1 MEFGQTK
8 RMNVKNN
15 GQKPS
20 LWRIRSGERRVILVL
35 GDLLVTV
42 VALFVA
48 LYFWAQKDWLHFSW
62 SFLLERPPFWFYL
75 LPLIWVV
82 LLIEIYDVRRAS
94 RRSDVLK
101 GVGIAAVIS
110 LLLYLILYFS
120 AQTPLPRRGVF
131 AFIIVTALL
140 TILWRLV
147 YIRVFTAPLFM
158 RRVLIIGAGRAGS
171 TLAKVINQIHPNPFY
186 LVGFIDDNVSK
197 FNTKIDHCP
206 VLGGCDQLLQI
217 IQREGI
223 SDLVFS
229 ISGEMSPAMFQ
240 ALQSAAEQGV
250 EITTMPMIY
259 EELLGRVPILLL
271 QSDWLVRSFA
281 DEARTGGFYEI
292 AKRFLDILGGL
303 VGGILLL
310 FSYPFIALAIL
321 LDTGHPILYSQIRL
335 GKNGRIYKIV
345 KYRTMRRDAEKDGIA
360 RPAIQN
366 DERVTRVGYFLRKSH
381 LDELPQFI
389 NVLRGD
395 MSLVGPRAERCELVE
410 ELQNNVPF
418 YRARLLAKPGLTGWA
433 QINFGYAATVEDTT
447 IKLEYDLY
455 YIKHRN
461 LFLDI
466 VILVRTVGAVVGLRG
481 Q

>member
-1 MEFGQTK
+1 
-8 RMNVKNN
+8 MNQKNN
-15 GQKPS
+15 SQKPS
-20 LWRIRSGERRVILVL
+20 LWRISSGERRVILVA

-62 SFLLERPPFWFYL
+62 SFLLERPPFWFFL
-75 LPLIWVV
+75 LPIIWVV
-82 LLIEIYDVRRAS
+82 LLIEIYDVRQAS
-94 RRSDVLK
+94 RRSDVIK

-110 LLLYLILYFS
+110 LFLYLILYFS

-131 AFIIVTALL
+131 AFIIVSALL

-171 TLAKVINQIHPNPFY
+171 ALANVINQIHPNPFY
-186 LVGFIDDNVSK
+186 LVGFIDDNI
-197 FNTKIDHCP
+197 TKINTQIEKFP
-206 VLGGCDQLLQI
+206 VLGGCDQLLEI
-217 IQREGI
+217 IHHEGI
-223 SDLVFS
+223 SDLIFS

-240 ALQSAAEQGV
+240 ALQSAAEHGV

-281 DEARTGGFYEI
+281 DEVRTGGFYEI
-292 AKRFLDILGGL
+292 AKRLIDIVGGL
-303 VGGILLL
+303 VGGFLLL
-310 FSYPFIALAIL
+310 LSYPFISLAIL
-321 LDTGHPILYSQIRL
+321 LDTGRPILYSQIRL
-335 GKNGRIYKIV
+335 GKNGRVYKIV
-345 KYRTMRRDAEKDGIA
+345 KYRTMRQDAEKDGKA
-360 RPAIQN
+360 KPAVQN

-389 NVLRGD
+389 NVFRGD

-466 VILVRTVGAVVGLRG
+466 VIMFRTVGAVVGLRG